1 MMYDTKLY
9 LHRVYKKCARK
20 LKKLNKELTKLM
32 KEKEPVI
39 DYPSSR
45 LYINLIKRDIYVV
58 INDIIRIKD
67 LIKNI
72 KKKLSIRHR
81 LR

>member
-1 MMYDTKLY
+1 MYDTKLY
-9 LHRVYKKCARK
+9 LHRVYKKCTTK

-32 KEKEPVI
+32 KEDEPVI